1 MEAAGEGN
9 GLTITLMMERNSP
22 FANIQYTSTQLAGA
36 DGVSFAVSNDQMG
49 AIAALKTQGQS
60 LPAGAIFSLRSYYND
75 VKCGLYKSNT

>member
-1 MEAAGEGN
+1 
-9 GLTITLMMERNSP
+9 MMERNSP

-60 LPAGAIFSLRSYYND
+60 LPAGTVLS
-75 VKCGLYKSNT
+75 